1 MAKVAQLT
9 LSLRS
14 RPGVLAA
21 LARTL
26 ADARVNISAL
36 SAETRAGR
44 GKIHVVVKNLGQ
56 AKRAL
61 RHAKYRATEEA
72 AFVVRMRNKPG
83 ALARVAGAAGE
94 GGRQHQVGLRDHG
107 GSQRY
112 RRVHGRERRQ
122 GAQDSGLASNPRRVR
137 WLMCGTPRSEYR
149 SSRRRRG
156 TQYPWVHSTRESP
169 RPVTSLIR

>member
-56 AKRAL
+56 ARRAL
-61 RHAKYRATEEA
+61 RHAKYRATVEP
-72 AFVVRMRNKPG
+72 AFGVRMRTKRG
-83 ALARVAGAAGE
+83 AHARGAGRLAKAGVNIKSVYATAAGRSATVVFTV
-94 GGRQHQVGLRDHG
+94 GSVAKGRKILG
-107 GSQRY
+107 
-112 RRVHGRERRQ
+112 
-122 GAQDSGLASNPRRVR
+122 
-137 WLMCGTPRSEYR
+137 
-149 SSRRRRG
+149 
-156 TQYPWVHSTRESP
+156 
-169 RPVTSLIR
+169 

>member
-36 SAETRAGR
+36 SAETKVRTR
-44 GKIHVVVKNLGQ
+44 KIRVVVKNLGQ

-61 RHAKYRATEEA
+61 RHAKYRATEEP

-83 ALARVAGAAGE
+83 ALARVAARLAKAGVNIKSVYATTA
-94 GGRQHQVGLRDHG
+94 GRSATVVFTVG
-107 GSQRY
+107 S
-112 RRVHGRERRQ
+112 VAKGRKIL
-122 GAQDSGLASNPRRVR
+122 G
-137 WLMCGTPRSEYR
+137 
-149 SSRRRRG
+149 
-156 TQYPWVHSTRESP
+156 
-169 RPVTSLIR
+169 

>member
-36 SAETRAGR
+36 SAETGAGR

-61 RHAKYRATEEA
+61 RHAKYRATEET

-83 ALARVAGAAGE
+83 ALARVAARLAKAGVNIKSVYATTA
-94 GGRQHQVGLRDHG
+94 GRSATVVFTVG
-107 GSQRY
+107 S
-112 RRVHGRERRQ
+112 VAKGRKIL
-122 GAQDSGLASNPRRVR
+122 G
-137 WLMCGTPRSEYR
+137 
-149 SSRRRRG
+149 
-156 TQYPWVHSTRESP
+156 
-169 RPVTSLIR
+169 

>member
-44 GKIHVVVKNLGQ
+44 GKIHVVVQDLGE

-61 RHAKYRATEEA
+61 HHAKYRATKET
-72 AFVVRMRNKPG
+72 AFIVRMRNKPG
-83 ALARVAGAAGE
+83 ALARVAARMAKAG
-94 GGRQHQVGLRDHG
+94 V
-107 GSQRY
+107 
-112 RRVHGRERRQ
+112 
-122 GAQDSGLASNPRRVR
+122 N
-137 WLMCGTPRSEYR
+137 
-149 SSRRRRG
+149 
-156 TQYPWVHSTRESP
+156 
-169 RPVTSLIR
+169 I